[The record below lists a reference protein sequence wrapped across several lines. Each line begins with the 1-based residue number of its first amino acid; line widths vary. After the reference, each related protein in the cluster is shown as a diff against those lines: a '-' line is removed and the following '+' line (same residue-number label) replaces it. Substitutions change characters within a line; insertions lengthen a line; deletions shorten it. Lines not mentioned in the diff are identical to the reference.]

1 MNVIR
6 KSYIMN
12 RLVVF
17 LFIIVFTS
25 CQRDPLKINVSKI
38 DLDVKY
44 GNLDE
49 SLFLAEG
56 ELEQKLPELNSEY
69 GEFWSIFTNQ
79 MIRIGGIDSVD
90 FLPQLSSFLQDTV
103 VLEAKKMV
111 DETIDKKQLE
121 KDFFNALKHYKYY
134 FPEKNVP
141 GVYTCISGFNQSI
154 VVTENLIGVSLD
166 KYLGEDCNYYPML
179 GMSNYKIKNMH
190 PGKIVPDAM
199 YAWALTDYPIKA
211 KADKLI
217 EHMVYRGK
225 LLYFLDAMM
234 PAVND
239 TIIMG
244 YSKAQLDFC
253 EKSEQGMWTYL
264 AEQNMLF
271 SNRRMDIKRYIDDA
285 PYTSSFTADSP
296 GRTGVWIGWQI
307 VQAYMNTNPETSLK
321 ELMEN
326 DDYLGILNNSGYQP
340 D

>member
-121 KDFFNALKHYKYY
+121 KDFFNALKHYKHY

-141 GVYTCISGFNQSI
+141 EVYTCISGFNQSI

-179 GMSNYKIKNMH
+179 GMS
-190 PGKIVPDAM
+190 
-199 YAWALTDYPIKA
+199 
-211 KADKLI
+211 
-217 EHMVYRGK
+217 
-225 LLYFLDAMM
+225 
-234 PAVND
+234 
-239 TIIMG
+239 
-244 YSKAQLDFC
+244 QLQD
-253 EKSEQGMWTYL
+253 
-264 AEQNMLF
+264 
-271 SNRRMDIKRYIDDA
+271 
-285 PYTSSFTADSP
+285 
-296 GRTGVWIGWQI
+296 
-307 VQAYMNTNPETSLK
+307 
-321 ELMEN
+321 
-326 DDYLGILNNSGYQP
+326 
-340 D
+340 